1 MLTEGKRMT
10 VEEYSPNVQS
20 SSNSG
25 SVVLHPPPSPLSEAI
40 KRSKITLTP
49 DDQYLIKANSGK
61 LLYIGGYTKIDFW
74 HLSPFLYT
82 LYFS

>member
-20 SSNSG
+20 SSSSNQG
-25 SVVLHPPPSPLSEAI
+25 VVVHPPPSPLSEAI

-49 DDQYLIKANSGK
+49 DDSYLIKANSGIY
-61 LLYIGGYTKIDFW
+61 LLIIYLFT
-74 HLSPFLYT
+74 
-82 LYFS
+82 

>member
-20 SSNSG
+20 SSNS
-25 SVVLHPPPSPLSEAI
+25 VVVHPPPSPLSEAI

-49 DDQYLIKANSGK
+49 DDQYLIKANSGN
-61 LLYIGGYTKIDFW
+61 F
-74 HLSPFLYT
+74 FLFLRKSHPVEHY
-82 LYFS
+82 LGRSRNHKM

>member
-20 SSNSG
+20 SSNSNS
-25 SVVLHPPPSPLSEAI
+25 SVVVHPPPSPLSEAI

-61 LLYIGGYTKIDFW
+61 FFFAIFKEITPSGTPSRSIYK
-74 HLSPFLYT
+74 P
-82 LYFS
+82 

>member
-20 SSNSG
+20 SSNS
-25 SVVLHPPPSPLSEAI
+25 VVVHPPPSPLSEAI

-61 LLYIGGYTKIDFW
+61 F
-74 HLSPFLYT
+74 F
-82 LYFS
+82 FFNF

>member
-20 SSNSG
+20 SSNSNS
-25 SVVLHPPPSPLSEAI
+25 SVVVHPPPSPLSEAI

-61 LLYIGGYTKIDFW
+61 IFFIIFKEITPSGTPSRSIHK
-74 HLSPFLYT
+74 P
-82 LYFS
+82 

>member
-20 SSNSG
+20 SSNSNS
-25 SVVLHPPPSPLSEAI
+25 SVVVHPPPSPLSEAI

-61 LLYIGGYTKIDFW
+61 
-74 HLSPFLYT
+74 FLYFFFQF
-82 LYFS
+82 LRKSHPVEHHLG